1 MFTIVSQEELEDLQR
16 FVDARVLQSAN
27 LEAQTEELDFTDNDV
42 GVDVAN
48 AIGQGLQTSHTLTR
62 LYLSGNGIG
71 DRCGTLCPPPP
82 FFFANEQGVHDCW

>member
-1 MFTIVSQEELEDLQR
+1 
-16 FVDARVLQSAN
+16 VLQSAN
-27 LEAQTEELDFTDNDV
+27 LEAQTEELDFSDNDV

-71 DRCGTLCPPPP
+71 DRCVTAVAL
-82 FFFANEQGVHDCW
+82 ACWLHAQDGLVRLRNWTH

>member
-1 MFTIVSQEELEDLQR
+1 M
-16 FVDARVLQSAN
+16 LQSAN
-27 LEAQTEELDFTDNDV
+27 LEAQTEELDFTDNEV

-71 DRCGTLCPPPP
+71 DRYEPLCVLFLLPISRDSTCI
-82 FFFANEQGVHDCW
+82 GG